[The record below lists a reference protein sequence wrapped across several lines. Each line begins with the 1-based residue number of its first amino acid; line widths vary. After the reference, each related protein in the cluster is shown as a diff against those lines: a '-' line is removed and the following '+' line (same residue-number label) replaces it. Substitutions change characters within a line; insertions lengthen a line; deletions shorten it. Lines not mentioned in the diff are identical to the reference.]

1 MVADP
6 SRFARYTAMDSLIR
20 LGGDASEPLGEAIAA
35 GAGPTALEVAARI
48 ADPKLAA
55 AAGARAGDPD
65 PAVRAWVARVLAA
78 VGGEAHA
85 TLVGGLLD
93 DEDPEVRAAAAVALG
108 RLGHWPA
115 APRLAAS
122 LRDRAWRV
130 RRDAAVAL
138 RTLGDPGRLMLE
150 RALRD
155 EDPFARDMARQ
166 TLDLPEV
173 TLPA

>member
-1 MVADP
+1 MADH
-6 SRFARYTAMDSLIR
+6 R
-20 LGGDASEPLGEAIAA
+20 LAEAANTRAA
-35 GAGPTALEVAARI
+35 
-48 ADPKLAA
+48 DQ
-55 AAGARAGDPD
+55 D

-85 TLVGGLLD
+85 GVVGALLD
-93 DEDPEVRAAAAVALG
+93 DPDPDVRAAAAVALG
-108 RLGHWPA
+108 RLGHWPSA
-115 APRLAAS
+115 TRLAACM
-122 LRDRAWRV
+122 RDPSWRV

-155 EDPFARDMARQ
+155 EDAFARDIARQ

-173 TLPA
+173 TLPS